1 MRTRRLVVIL
11 GSAGVLGAAYTHSSG
26 TSTPPSPI
34 PVASAASQPDLTSAT
49 VVPTATSAA

>member
-34 PVASAASQPDLTSAT
+34 PVASAANQPDLTSAT